1 MKDDI
6 LLMEYHNKFGELPP
20 LEMCLSYNHP
30 MYQKL
35 MKQALKT
42 GEPITAEQIDEY
54 IEKHNIKYDMDLDH

>member
-1 MKDDI
+1 MKDDT
-6 LLMEYHNKFGELPP
+6 LLMEYQDKFGELPP
-20 LEMCLSYNHP
+20 LEMCLSYNHT

-42 GEPITAEQIDEY
+42 GEQIDEY